1 MKLRPITALIL
12 AALAGP
18 VAGEDLMQVY
28 REAQRND
35 PSLAAARANWTATQ
49 ERVPQARSALL
60 PNVSAGGTAYLND
73 GRTDFT
79 GGNVPVTANSYS
91 NAGLTISASQPLYR
105 KQNQLAYDQA
115 QRLVEQADFTLA
127 VAQQELILRVA
138 IVYFDV
144 LLAEVNI
151 ELAEAQKAAVS
162 EQLAQAKRNFEVG
175 VATITDTNEAQAR
188 YDTIVAQEIA
198 ARNDLDN
205 RRTAL
210 RAIIGRMPGA
220 LKKLGPAFEPELPSP
235 NVLETWLERALTENL
250 NVRIAGYNVDVAS
263 LEIERARA
271 GHLPTVDLVAGAGV
285 TWGTGSLASDF
296 NYNSRDAR
304 IGVAVNVPLYQGGFV
319 ESRVREAIALQDSA
333 RQVLETAR
341 RNAIFN
347 AQNGFTGVN
356 SAAASVTA
364 FKQALRSAETALASN
379 KLGQEVGVRTN
390 LDVLNVQQNVYST
403 RRDLAQAYFNYLI
416 AHLRLKA
423 AVGSLTEADVEA
435 INRRLRG

>member
-271 GHLPTVDLVAGAGV
+271 GHLPTVDLIAGAGV

-390 LDVLNVQQNVYST
+390 LDVLNVTQNVFQT
-403 RRDLAQAYFNYLI
+403 RRDLADAYFKYLI
-416 AHLRLKA
+416 AVLRLKA
-423 AVGSLTEADVEA
+423 ASGTLSELDLED
-435 INRRLRG
+435 INRRLGG

>member
-35 PSLAAARANWTATQ
+35 PSLAAARASWTATQ

-79 GGNVPVTANSYS
+79 GGNIPVTANSYS

-105 KQNQLAYDQA
+105 RQNQLAYDQA
-115 QRLVEQADFTLA
+115 QRLVEQADYTLA
-127 VAQQELILRVA
+127 VAQQDLILRVA
-138 IVYFDV
+138 VVYFDV

-188 YDTIVAQEIA
+188 FDTIVAQEIA

-220 LKKLGPAFEPELPSP
+220 LKKLGPAFEPELPTP

-296 NYNSRDAR
+296 NFNSRDAR

-390 LDVLNVQQNVYST
+390 LDVLNVTQSVFQT
-403 RRDLAQAYFNYLI
+403 RRDLADAYFKYLI
-416 AHLRLKA
+416 AVLRLKA
-423 AVGSLTEADVEA
+423 ASGTLSELDLED
-435 INRRLRG
+435 INRRLGG

>member
-79 GGNVPVTANSYS
+79 GGNIPVTANSYS

-235 NVLETWLERALTENL
+235 NVLETWLERALAENL

-271 GHLPTVDLVAGAGV
+271 GHLPTVDLIAGAGV

-390 LDVLNVQQNVYST
+390 LDVLNVTQNVFQT
-403 RRDLAQAYFNYLI
+403 RRDLADAYFKYLI
-416 AHLRLKA
+416 AVLRLKA
-423 AVGSLTEADVEA
+423 ASGTLSELDLED
-435 INRRLRG
+435 INRRLGG

>member
-127 VAQQELILRVA
+127 VAQQDLILRVA

-235 NVLETWLERALTENL
+235 NVLETWLERALTDNL

-271 GHLPTVDLVAGAGV
+271 GHLPTVDLIAGAGV

-390 LDVLNVQQNVYST
+390 LDVLNVTQNVFQT
-403 RRDLAQAYFNYLI
+403 RRDLADAYFKYLI
-416 AHLRLKA
+416 AVLRLKA
-423 AVGSLTEADVEA
+423 ASGTLSELDLED
-435 INRRLRG
+435 INRRLGG

>member
-1 MKLRPITALIL
+1 
-12 AALAGP
+12 
-18 VAGEDLMQVY
+18 
-28 REAQRND
+28 
-35 PSLAAARANWTATQ
+35 
-49 ERVPQARSALL
+49 
-60 PNVSAGGTAYLND
+60 
-73 GRTDFT
+73 
-79 GGNVPVTANSYS
+79 
-91 NAGLTISASQPLYR
+91 
-105 KQNQLAYDQA
+105 
-115 QRLVEQADFTLA
+115 
-127 VAQQELILRVA
+127 
-138 IVYFDV
+138 VYFDV

-188 YDTIVAQEIA
+188 FDTIVAQEIA

-220 LKKLGPAFEPELPSP
+220 LKKLGPAFEPELPTP
-235 NVLETWLERALTENL
+235 NVLETWLDRALTENL

-296 NYNSRDAR
+296 NFNSRDAR

-390 LDVLNVQQNVYST
+390 LDVLNVTQSVFQT
-403 RRDLAQAYFNYLI
+403 RRDLADAYFKYLI
-416 AHLRLKA
+416 AVLRLKA
-423 AVGSLTEADVEA
+423 ASGTLSELDLED
-435 INRRLRG
+435 INRRLGG

>member
-79 GGNVPVTANSYS
+79 GGNIPVTANSYS

-235 NVLETWLERALTENL
+235 NVLETWLERALAENL

-390 LDVLNVQQNVYST
+390 LDVLNVTQNVFQT
-403 RRDLAQAYFNYLI
+403 RRDLADAYFKYLI
-416 AHLRLKA
+416 AVLRLKA
-423 AVGSLTEADVEA
+423 ASGTLSELDLED
-435 INRRLRG
+435 INRRLGG

>member
-35 PSLAAARANWTATQ
+35 PSLAAARASWTATQ

-79 GGNVPVTANSYS
+79 GGNIPVTANSYS

-105 KQNQLAYDQA
+105 RQNQLAYDQA
-115 QRLVEQADFTLA
+115 QRLVEQADYTLA
-127 VAQQELILRVA
+127 VAQQDLILRVA
-138 IVYFDV
+138 VVYFDV

-188 YDTIVAQEIA
+188 FDTIVAQEIA

-220 LKKLGPAFEPELPSP
+220 LKKLGPAFEPELPTP
-235 NVLETWLERALTENL
+235 NVLETWLDRALTENL

-296 NYNSRDAR
+296 NFNSRDAR

-390 LDVLNVQQNVYST
+390 LDVLNVTQSVFQT
-403 RRDLAQAYFNYLI
+403 RRDLADAYFKYLI
-416 AHLRLKA
+416 AVLRLKA
-423 AVGSLTEADVEA
+423 ASGTLSELDLED
-435 INRRLRG
+435 INRRLGG

>member
-271 GHLPTVDLVAGAGV
+271 GHLPTVDLIAGAGV

-390 LDVLNVQQNVYST
+390 LDVLNVTQSVFQT
-403 RRDLAQAYFNYLI
+403 RRDLADAYFKYLI
-416 AHLRLKA
+416 AVLRLKA
-423 AVGSLTEADVEA
+423 ASGTLSELDLED
-435 INRRLRG
+435 INRRLGG

>member
-138 IVYFDV
+138 EAYFAV

-271 GHLPTVDLVAGAGV
+271 GHLPTVDLIAGAGV

-390 LDVLNVQQNVYST
+390 LDVLNVTQNVFQT
-403 RRDLAQAYFNYLI
+403 RRDLADAYFKYLI
-416 AHLRLKA
+416 AVLRLKA
-423 AVGSLTEADVEA
+423 ASGTLSELDLED
-435 INRRLRG
+435 INRRLGG